1 VYDADA
7 EDGDLSSY
15 LAPVNPGGRSK
26 SRLIV
31 AGSALGVLA
40 IAAVAVFVGLR
51 PGAAN
56 STQASHVDPA
66 VTRLIAAV
74 ENIPQHAIDAAAR
87 DATTQFGAMPNPVS
101 GAPLTTNGKPEVFY
115 IGAQFCPYC
124 APQNWALVVALSR
137 FGTFTG
143 LTTIRTG
150 NYPPFPPLDTWAFH
164 GSSYASKYLAFV
176 PVEER
181 SNVLVSASANPGKP
195 ASYRVLQKLT
205 PAQRATVSKYDKGN
219 GVPFIDFGNKI
230 VLTGTGASPSVLE
243 HMTWSQIA
251 AALTRPAGAP
261 ILTAADFI
269 IASIC
274 QLTGNRPASACTA
287 DIRSL
292 ELKS

>member
-1 VYDADA
+1 LD
-7 EDGDLSSY
+7 
-15 LAPVNPGGRSK
+15 
-26 SRLIV
+26 
-31 AGSALGVLA
+31 VLA
-40 IAAVAVFVGLR
+40 VAAVAVFAGLR
-51 PGAAN
+51 PGAA
-56 STQASHVDPA
+56 SGTQASHVNPA

-74 ENIPQHAIDAAAR
+74 KNVPQHAIDAAAR
-87 DATTQFGAMPNPVS
+87 NATTPFGAMPNPVS
-101 GAPLTTNGKPEVFY
+101 GAPLTKNGKPEVFY
-115 IGAQFCPYC
+115 VGAQFCPYC

-150 NYPPFPPLDTWAFH
+150 NYPPFPPLDTWAFY
-164 GSSYASKYLAFV
+164 GSSYASEYLAFV

-181 SNVLVSASANPGKP
+181 SNVLVSPSANPGKG
-195 ASYRVLQKLT
+195 AGYRVLQKLT
-205 PAQRATVSKYDKGN
+205 PAQRALVNKYDSGN
-219 GVPFIDFGNKI
+219 GVPFIDFGNKVVVI
-230 VLTGTGASPSVLE
+230 GTGARPSVLE

-269 IASIC
+269 IANIC

-292 ELKS
+292 ELTS

>member
-1 VYDADA
+1 MHDADP
-7 EDGDLSSY
+7 EYGDLSGY
-15 LAPVNPGGRSK
+15 LPANPGGRSK
-26 SRLIV
+26 SRLII

-40 IAAVAVFVGLR
+40 VAAVAVFAGLR

-56 STQASHVDPA
+56 GTQASHANPA
-66 VTRLIAAV
+66 VTRLTDAV
-74 ENIPQHAIDAAAR
+74 RNVPQHAIDAAAR
-87 DATTQFGAMPNPVS
+87 NATMPFGSMPARVS
-101 GAPLTTNGKPEVFY
+101 GAPLTKNGKPEVFY
-115 IGAQFCPYC
+115 VGAQFCPYC

-150 NYPPFPPLDTWAFH
+150 NYPPFPPLDTWAFY
-164 GSSYASKYLAFV
+164 GSSYASEYLAFV
-176 PVEER
+176 PVEQR
-181 SNVLVSASANPGKP
+181 SNVLVSPSANPGKG

-205 PAQRATVSKYDKGN
+205 PAQRAIFNKYDSGN
-219 GVPFIDFGNKI
+219 AVPFIDFGNKV
-230 VLTGTGASPSVLE
+230 VLLGTGASPSTLE

-251 AALTRPAGAP
+251 AALARPAGAP

-269 IASIC
+269 IANIC

-292 ELKS
+292 ELPS